1 MITKTACS
9 QASQMIGFASWKVRM
24 SVGSIEDRL
33 AIRELVEAFACAA
46 MRGDATKLGS
56 TWSEDGVW
64 KLPSMAEPA
73 RGREAIIAA
82 FSKATAY
89 LSFMSMISV
98 PTELV
103 IQDNKACGKAL
114 CQELNVTKTNEQK
127 TVLGCYD
134 DTYVKLEGRWYF
146 QTRTYEVLGKR

>member
-1 MITKTACS
+1 MNI
-9 QASQMIGFASWKVRM
+9 
-24 SVGSIEDRL
+24 GSIEDRL

-46 MRGDATKLGS
+46 MRGHATKLGS
-56 TWSEDGVW
+56 TWSENGVW

-73 RGREAIIAA
+73 RGRDAIVAA

-103 IQDNKACGKAL
+103 VHGDTAHGKAY
-114 CQELNVTKTNEQK
+114 CQELIFTKTNEQK
-127 TVLGCYD
+127 AVVGCYD
-134 DTYVKLEGRWYF
+134 DTYVKRDGRWYF
-146 QTRTYEVLGKR
+146 QTRTYEVIGKH